1 MSNHDLKP
9 IEHSNTVIQQN
20 ENNTSTV
27 SVLPLVGNETIKI
40 EENLTVRSDLPST
53 PPPPQST
60 GINY

>member
-40 EENLTVRSDLPST
+40 EENLTVTSDLPSA